1 MAAAVPASNCSIGW
15 VSERHFQKVKALLG
29 VDTVEELKTLIEQC
43 VARSNAEQQSYSG
56 LWDYDVRPIENV
68 INVQKIGTT
77 R

>member
-1 MAAAVPASNCSIGW
+1 VI
-15 VSERHFQKVKALLG
+15 SEQYFQKVKALLD

-43 VARSNAEQQSYSG
+43 VARNNAEQRSYSG

-68 INVQKIGTT
+68 IDVQKIATT